1 MAGRGSATRTF
12 HGPERTRSMAGMTPL
27 LMSLAAFACIVGGT
41 FLGIFIRRKLPD
53 RHLSGDTK
61 DIVRQGTALIA
72 TLASLVLGLL
82 IASANGKY
90 ETENGQV
97 KQLIANIILLDNTL
111 ALYGPEA
118 QPLRALLRRE
128 IDVAADKLWSENRP
142 SFGTPK
148 PFEASALGLSIYNDV
163 LRLTAKTD
171 AQRFYQSRAMDS
183 LVDIG
188 KTRLLLFTNT
198 TGSIPLPFLIVL
210 VGWLALIFASIS
222 LFAESN
228 ARTITIL
235 CIFSFAAS
243 AAIFL
248 ILELSQ
254 PFVGLMMISDEPFRN
269 SLAALPQ

>member
-1 MAGRGSATRTF
+1 MAA
-12 HGPERTRSMAGMTPL
+12 MTPL
-27 LMSLAAFACIVGGT
+27 LMSLAAFACIFGGT
-41 FLGIFIRRKLPD
+41 FLGLFARRQLPD

-61 DIVRQGTALIA
+61 DIVRQGTGLIA

-90 ETENGQV
+90 ETENGQI
-97 KQLIANIILLDNTL
+97 KQLIAHIVLLDNTL
-111 ALYGPEA
+111 RLFGPEA
-118 QPLRALLRRE
+118 EPLRALLRSD
-128 IDVAADKLWSENRP
+128 IDIAADKIWRESRP
-142 SFGTPK
+142 GFGQPK
-148 PFEASALGLSIYNDV
+148 PFEAGAGLAIYNDV
-163 LRLTAKTD
+163 LKLVPKND
-171 AQRFYQSRAMDS
+171 VQRFYQARAMDT
-183 LVDIG
+183 LIDIS
-188 KTRLLLFTNT
+188 KTRLLLFTT
-198 TGSIPLPFLIVL
+198 ASASIPLPFLIVL

-228 ARTITIL
+228 ARTIAIL

-269 SLAALPQ
+269 SLAALPR

>member
-1 MAGRGSATRTF
+1 MTA
-12 HGPERTRSMAGMTPL
+12 MTPL
-27 LMSLAAFACIVGGT
+27 LMSLAAFACIFAGT
-41 FLGIFIRRKLPD
+41 FLGIFVRRKLPN

-61 DIVRQGTALIA
+61 DIVRQGTGLIA

-90 ETENGQV
+90 ETESGQV
-97 KQLIANIILLDNTL
+97 RQLTADIVLLDNTL
-111 ALYGPEA
+111 GLYGPDA
-118 QPLRALLRRE
+118 DPLRALLRRE
-128 IDVAADKLWSENRP
+128 IGALADRIWSESRP
-142 SFGTPK
+142 SFGKPK
-148 PFEASALGLSIYNDV
+148 PFQPDALGLLIYAEV
-163 LRLTAKTD
+163 LKLAPKTD
-171 AQRFYQSRAMDS
+171 AQRSIQSQAIGT

-188 KTRLLLFTNT
+188 KTRLLLFTGAG
-198 TGSIPLPFLIVL
+198 GSIPIPFLIVL

-235 CIFSFAAS
+235 CIFSFAAA

-254 PFVGLMMISDEPFRN
+254 PFVGLMMISDEPLRN
-269 SLAALPQ
+269 ALAHLPP